1 MIRRPAGRLGID
13 TAKAKLSQ
21 IKLLDKNVDHPN
33 RIVLADPVFHAFR
46 KQRALPAIRS
56 LNKALHQIPR
66 KSSEEPYRGNQ
77 IRRCVFTQAGSLA
90 AARPNQRR
98 VRFTPESGHHSA
110 YGSMPSGSV
119 RL

>member
-21 IKLLDKNVDHPN
+21 IKLLDKNVDHTN

-90 AARPNQRR
+90 DTTANSDR
-98 VRFTPESGHHSA
+98 VRFYPNKGHEGGGQMCLLWA
-110 YGSMPSGSV
+110 K
-119 RL
+119 